1 LESVTLAFAVVT
13 VAALALLPAE
23 TSRSVLAAAASAL
36 YEAVPFLALT
46 ALLSRIVPAWAVAFA
61 GCGCTL
67 GPSARSVPAAFAL
80 ALSFGPGVA
89 LARVAAA
96 VAVAAGAKRLR
107 PANACGHVAQP
118 AAELAALVP
127 AALAAGALQQAAA
140 FDLHG
145 LAPALQ
151 FVAGVLAGGLAAP
164 CALGTAAL
172 AATLHRSAP
181 AAAAGLL
188 CSAGLIDARVFVRA
202 TRSTGHDGLAYG
214 MLATALLAVGIHR
227 GNGLVHPAIGLAL
240 LPCAVACAAFAY
252 RYRRQATSAARVAP
266 ALMLAGA
273 FAGASAPQYRATETT
288 MNGLFAGERLTFTG
302 ALSNG
307 DVVARYA
314 ITCCRADA
322 APVAVRLSRRL
333 PFGDGT
339 WLCVDGAIVTAP
351 DGALRL
357 EPVSVRRVDPP
368 ADPFVYR

>member
-1 LESVTLAFAVVT
+1 VTLAFAVAT

-23 TSRSVLAAAASAL
+23 TSRGVLAAAASAL
-36 YEAVPFLALT
+36 YEAVPFLAL
-46 ALLSRIVPAWAVAFA
+46 ASVVSRIVPAWAVAFA

-67 GPSARSVPAAFAL
+67 GPSARSVPAAVAL

-89 LARVAAA
+89 LARFAAG
-96 VAVAAGAKRLR
+96 VVVAAGAKRLR
-107 PANACGHVAQP
+107 PPTAREHVAQP
-118 AAELAALVP
+118 ASELAALVP
-127 AALAAGALQQAAA
+127 AALAAGALQQAAT

-145 LAPALQ
+145 LAPAFQ
-151 FVAGVLAGGLAAP
+151 FVCGALAGALAAP

-172 AATLHRSAP
+172 AATLHRTAP
-181 AAAAGLL
+181 VAAAGLL
-188 CSAGLIDARVFVRA
+188 CTAGLLDARVFVRSA
-202 TRSTGHDGLAYG
+202 HRGGHDALAYG
-214 MLATALLAVGIHR
+214 MLATALLAIGIHR
-227 GNGLVHPAIGLAL
+227 GNGLVHPIIGVAL
-240 LPCAVACAAFAY
+240 VPCAAGCVALAY
-252 RYRRQATSAARVAP
+252 RHRRQASSAARVAP

-273 FAGASAPQYRATETT
+273 FAATSAPQYRATETT

-322 APVAVRLSRRL
+322 APIAVRLSRRL

-339 WLCVDGAIVTAP
+339 WLCLVGAIVTAP

-357 EPVSVRRVDPP
+357 EPASVRRIDPP

>member
-1 LESVTLAFAVVT
+1 LQSVTLAFAVAT

-23 TSRSVLAAAASAL
+23 TSRGVLASAASAL
-36 YEAVPFLALT
+36 YEAVPFLTLT
-46 ALLSRIVPAWAVAFA
+46 ALLSRTVPAWAVAFA

-67 GPSARSVPAAFAL
+67 GPSARSVPAAVAL

-89 LARVAAA
+89 LARLAASIM
-96 VAVAAGAKRLR
+96 VAAGVKRLR
-107 PANACGHVAQP
+107 PADACGHVAQP
-118 AAELAALVP
+118 ASELAALVP
-127 AALAAGALQQAAA
+127 AALAAGALQQAVA

-145 LAPALQ
+145 LAPLVQ
-151 FVAGVLAGGLAAP
+151 FVAGALAGALAAP

-172 AATLHRSAP
+172 AATLHRTAP

-188 CSAGLIDARVFVRA
+188 CTAGLLDARVFVSFTHR
-202 TRSTGHDGLAYG
+202 TGHDALAYG
-214 MLATALLAVGIHR
+214 MLAAALLAVGVHR
-227 GNGLVHPAIGLAL
+227 GNGLVHPLIGVAL
-240 LPCAVACAAFAY
+240 LPCAAGCAALAY
-252 RYRRQATSAARVAP
+252 RHRRQALRAARAAP

-273 FAGASAPQYRATETT
+273 FTATPAPQYRATETT

-322 APVAVRLSRRL
+322 APIAVRLSRRL
-333 PFGDGT
+333 RFGEGT
-339 WLCVDGAIVTAP
+339 WLCVAGTIVTAT

-357 EPVSVRRVDPP
+357 EPAAVRRVDPP

>member
-1 LESVTLAFAVVT
+1 MTLAFTVVT

-46 ALLSRIVPAWAVAFA
+46 AVLSRIVPAWAVAFA

-67 GPSARSVPAAFAL
+67 GPSARSVPAAVAL
-80 ALSFGPGVA
+80 ALSFGPVVA
-89 LARVAAA
+89 LSRVAAA
-96 VAVAAGAKRLR
+96 VAVAAGAQRLR
-107 PANACGHVAQP
+107 SVDACGHVAP
-118 AAELAALVP
+118 PVAELAALVP
-127 AALAAGALQQAAA
+127 AALAAGALQQAVA

-145 LAPALQ
+145 LAPAIQ
-151 FVAGVLAGGLAAP
+151 FVAGALAGALAAP

-172 AATLHRSAP
+172 AATLHRTAP

-188 CSAGLIDARVFVRA
+188 CTAGLLDARVFI
-202 TRSTGHDGLAYG
+202 RSTYRAGHDALAYG
-214 MLATALLAVGIHR
+214 MLATALLAVGTHR
-227 GNGLVHPAIGLAL
+227 GNGLVHPVIGVAL
-240 LPCAVACAAFAY
+240 LPCAAACAALAY
-252 RYRRQATSAARVAP
+252 RHRRQALRAARVAP

-288 MNGLFAGERLTFTG
+288 MSGLFAGERLTFTG

-322 APVAVRLSRRL
+322 TPIAVRLSRRL
-333 PFGDGT
+333 PFGEGT
-339 WLCVDGAIVTAP
+339 WLCVDGAIVTAS

-357 EPVSVRRVDPP
+357 EPAAVRRVDPP

>member
-1 LESVTLAFAVVT
+1 MTLVFALAA

-23 TSRSVLAAAASAL
+23 TSRGVLAAAASAL

-46 ALLSRIVPAWAVAFA
+46 AVLSRIVPAWAVAFA

-67 GPSARSVPAAFAL
+67 GPSARSVPAAVAL

-96 VAVAAGAKRLR
+96 VAVAGGARRLR
-107 PANACGHVAQP
+107 PADACGHVASP
-118 AAELAALVP
+118 ASDLAALVP
-127 AALAAGALQQAAA
+127 AALAAGVLQQAVT

-145 LAPALQ
+145 LPPGIQ
-151 FVAGVLAGGLAAP
+151 FVAGALAGALAAP
-164 CALGTAAL
+164 CALGTGAL

-188 CSAGLIDARVFVRA
+188 CTAGVLDARVFVRPGQ
-202 TRSTGHDGLAYG
+202 RSGHDALAYG

-227 GNGLVHPAIGLAL
+227 GNGLVHPIIAVAL
-240 LPCAVACAAFAY
+240 LPCAAACAALAY
-252 RYRRQATSAARVAP
+252 RYRRQALRAARVAP

-273 FAGASAPQYRATETT
+273 FAGAPAPQYRATETT

-314 ITCCRADA
+314 ITCCRVDA
-322 APVAVRLSRRL
+322 APIAVRLSRRL
-333 PFGDGT
+333 PYGEGT
-339 WLCVDGAIVTAP
+339 WLCVDGAIVTEP
-351 DGALRL
+351 DGSLRL
-357 EPVSVRRVDPP
+357 EPTAVRRVNPP